1 MSRYEEPP
9 NEILDLGRPRRGE
22 KTTAP
27 RALPPMHIGE
37 GSIEDD
43 GGASRPPWWQW
54 LVLVLAVLAALIVGV
69 LGSNARR
76 DAADLAAAE
85 STVELIAGTPEII
98 GMPDIPFQLPLYNS
112 GPLEVELLSVRPE
125 GWSLA
130 DDATR
135 RPIRLPPDTWVMVR
149 VHHAAPDCTEGTS
162 PDVLET
168 RVRTQARERT
178 ISVPLPDAGLMS
190 EVRRAVC
197 LPAGSAGAFVEEVES
212 VPASTPDTLTMRL
225 QMRAFD
231 PSQRFALVDVTAS
244 APGFRMIDASL
255 PVQFEPGGARS
266 FPLDLT
272 WQIVGC
278 ADTQILNDITLGLAF
293 QDENGTAQTAGA
305 DLPGRGVAEL
315 ARFAV
320 AQCGAD

>member
-9 NEILDLGRPRRGE
+9 NEILDLGRPRRDE
-22 KTTAP
+22 KGSTP
-27 RALPPMHIGE
+27 QALPPMHIDE
-37 GSIEDD
+37 GPIADD
-43 GGASRPPWWQW
+43 DGASRPPWWQW
-54 LVLVLAVLAALIVGV
+54 LVLSLAVLAALIVGV

-76 DAADLAAAE
+76 EAADLAAAE
-85 STVELIAGTPEII
+85 SAVELIAGTPEII

-112 GPLEVELLSVRPE
+112 GPLEVELLSIRPE

-135 RPIRLPPDTWVMVR
+135 RPIMLPPDTWVMVR
-149 VHHAAPDCTEGTS
+149 VHHATPDCTEDTS
-162 PDVLET
+162 PDVLQT

-178 ISVPLPDAGLMS
+178 ISLPLPDDGLMS

-197 LPAGSAGAFVEEVES
+197 LPVGSAGAYVEEVES

-231 PSQRFALVDVTAS
+231 PSQRFALVDVTTS
-244 APGFRMIDASL
+244 APGFRMIDASV
-255 PVQFEPGGARS
+255 PVQFEPGGALS

-278 ADTQILNDITLGLAF
+278 GDTQILNDITLGLEF
-293 QDENGTAQTAGA
+293 QDENGAVQTAGA